1 LLFPTAAVTGFAEK
15 YRWKVQSKAVFCP
28 ATGRAPRKVQTP
40 EILPWGAMPGKRG
53 KRGTMSTPIDA
64 ATAVKEEAPKAPAA
78 PKDEIALIANKWKDK
93 RGSLIMAL
101 HDLQSR
107 VGYVPRES
115 AMRLGHE
122 MGVPLARIYEV
133 VTFYN
138 YFKLEAPGKYVI
150 SVCLGT
156 ACHIKGSAG
165 LLAGMEKELK
175 VRVGQ
180 STPDKE
186 YHLQAVRCLGCCGLA
201 PLVSVNGK
209 VYGKLN
215 TMDSRFVIERIQE
228 DKPMV
233 HVQEEAVAE

>member
-1 LLFPTAAVTGFAEK
+1 
-15 YRWKVQSKAVFCP
+15 
-28 ATGRAPRKVQTP
+28 
-40 EILPWGAMPGKRG
+40 
-53 KRGTMSTPIDA
+53 MSTPIDVATTVKVVAAKA
-64 ATAVKEEAPKAPAA
+64 ATEPQ
-78 PKDEIALIANKWKDK
+78 DEITLIANKWKMK

-115 AMRLGHE
+115 AMKLGRQ

-156 ACHIKGSAG
+156 ACHIKGSAE
-165 LLAGMEKELK
+165 LLSGMERELN
-175 VRVGQ
+175 VHEGQ

-201 PLVSVNGK
+201 PLASVNGK

-215 TMDSRFVIERIQE
+215 TSESHYVIERTQI

-233 HVQEEAVAE
+233 NAHEEVADE

>member
-1 LLFPTAAVTGFAEK
+1 
-15 YRWKVQSKAVFCP
+15 
-28 ATGRAPRKVQTP
+28 
-40 EILPWGAMPGKRG
+40 
-53 KRGTMSTPIDA
+53 MSTTA
-64 ATAVKEEAPKAPAA
+64 EATTAVKAAAPKAPAA
-78 PKDEIALIANKWKDK
+78 PQDEITLIANKWKNK

-115 AMRLGHE
+115 AMKLGRQ
-122 MGVPLARIYEV
+122 MDVPLARIYEV

-156 ACHIKGSAG
+156 ACHIKGSAE
-165 LLAGMEKELK
+165 LLSGMEKELK
-175 VRVGQ
+175 IKEGQ

-209 VYGKLN
+209 VYAKLKTN
-215 TMDSRFVIERIQE
+215 ESRYVIERIQI
-228 DKPMV
+228 DKPM
-233 HVQEEAVAE
+233 AVADAEDLAE

>member
-1 LLFPTAAVTGFAEK
+1 MA
-15 YRWKVQSKAVFCP
+15 
-28 ATGRAPRKVQTP
+28 RAPLKVRH
-40 EILPWGAMPGKRG
+40 WGARPGTSG
-53 KRGTMSTPIDA
+53 GRGTMSTPIDV
-64 ATAVKEEAPKAPAA
+64 ATTVKEAAPKAAA
-78 PKDEIALIANKWKDK
+78 EPQDEITLIANKWKTK

-115 AMRLGHE
+115 AMKLGRQ

-156 ACHIKGSAG
+156 ACHIKGSAE
-165 LLAGMEKELK
+165 LLAGMEEELHLQE
-175 VRVGQ
+175 GQ
-180 STPDKE
+180 STADKE

-209 VYGKLN
+209 VYAKLK
-215 TMDSRFVIERIQE
+215 TDDSHHVIERIRV
-228 DKPMV
+228 DKPM
-233 HVQEEAVAE
+233 AVADADDLAE

>member
-1 LLFPTAAVTGFAEK
+1 
-15 YRWKVQSKAVFCP
+15 
-28 ATGRAPRKVQTP
+28 
-40 EILPWGAMPGKRG
+40 MPGQRG
-53 KRGTMSTPIDA
+53 GRGTMSTPTEV
-64 ATAVKEEAPKAPAA
+64 ATAVKAAAPKAPAA
-78 PKDEIALIANKWKDK
+78 PQDEITLIANKWKNK

-115 AMRLGHE
+115 AMKLGHL
-122 MGVPLARIYEV
+122 MDVPLARIYEV

-156 ACHIKGSAG
+156 ACHIKGSAE
-165 LLAGMEKELK
+165 LLSGMEKELK
-175 VRVGQ
+175 IKEGQ

-209 VYGKLN
+209 VYAKLKTN
-215 TMDSRFVIERIQE
+215 ESSHVIERIQI
-228 DKPMV
+228 DKPM
-233 HVQEEAVAE
+233 AVADAEDLAD

>member
-1 LLFPTAAVTGFAEK
+1 
-15 YRWKVQSKAVFCP
+15 
-28 ATGRAPRKVQTP
+28 
-40 EILPWGAMPGKRG
+40 
-53 KRGTMSTPIDA
+53 MSTPIDV
-64 ATAVKEEAPKAPAA
+64 ATSVKIVAPKAAA
-78 PKDEIALIANKWKDK
+78 EPKDEITLIANKWKMK

-115 AMRLGHE
+115 AMKLGRQ

-156 ACHIKGSAG
+156 ACHIKGSAE
-165 LLAGMEKELK
+165 LLAGMEKELQIHE
-175 VRVGQ
+175 GQ

-209 VYGKLN
+209 VYAKLK
-215 TMDSRFVIERIQE
+215 TDDSHHVIERIQI
-228 DKPMV
+228 DKPMAETD
-233 HVQEEAVAE
+233 QEALVD

>member
-1 LLFPTAAVTGFAEK
+1 
-15 YRWKVQSKAVFCP
+15 
-28 ATGRAPRKVQTP
+28 
-40 EILPWGAMPGKRG
+40 
-53 KRGTMSTPIDA
+53 MSTPIDV
-64 ATAVKEEAPKAPAA
+64 ATTVKVAAPKAAA
-78 PKDEIALIANKWKDK
+78 DPKDEITLIANKWKNK

-115 AMRLGHE
+115 AMRLGRE

-156 ACHIKGSAG
+156 ACHIKGSAE
-165 LLAGMEKELK
+165 LLAGIEKELN
-175 VRVGQ
+175 VHEGQ

-209 VYGKLN
+209 VYAKLKTN
-215 TMDSRFVIERIQE
+215 DSHHVIERIQI
-228 DKPMV
+228 DKPMA
-233 HVQEEAVAE
+233 EADHESLAE

>member
-1 LLFPTAAVTGFAEK
+1 
-15 YRWKVQSKAVFCP
+15 
-28 ATGRAPRKVQTP
+28 
-40 EILPWGAMPGKRG
+40 
-53 KRGTMSTPIDA
+53 MSTPIDVATTVKVVA
-64 ATAVKEEAPKAPAA
+64 ARAAVEPQ
-78 PKDEIALIANKWKDK
+78 DEITLIANKWKMK

-115 AMRLGHE
+115 AMKLGRQ

-156 ACHIKGSAG
+156 ACHIKGSAE
-165 LLAGMEKELK
+165 LLSGMERELN
-175 VRVGQ
+175 VHEGQ

-209 VYGKLN
+209 VYAKLK
-215 TMDSRFVIERIQE
+215 TTDSRTVIDRIQI

-233 HVQEEAVAE
+233 EADQELLAD

>member
-1 LLFPTAAVTGFAEK
+1 MEV
-15 YRWKVQSKAVFCP
+15 
-28 ATGRAPRKVQTP
+28 
-40 EILPWGAMPGKRG
+40 
-53 KRGTMSTPIDA
+53 
-64 ATAVKEEAPKAPAA
+64 ATAVKVAAPKVPAA
-78 PKDEIALIANKWKDK
+78 PKDEITLIANKWKNK

-115 AMRLGHE
+115 AMKLGRE
-122 MGVPLARIYEV
+122 MDVPLARIYEV

-138 YFKLEAPGKYVI
+138 YFKLQAPGKYVI

-156 ACHIKGSAG
+156 ACHIKGSAEMLSG
-165 LLAGMEKELK
+165 LEKELN
-175 VRVGQ
+175 VQEGE

-209 VYGKLN
+209 VYAKLKTN
-215 TMDSRFVIERIQE
+215 DSHFVIERIQI
-228 DKPMV
+228 DKPM
-233 HVQEEAVAE
+233 AVADQDSLAE

>member
-1 LLFPTAAVTGFAEK
+1 
-15 YRWKVQSKAVFCP
+15 
-28 ATGRAPRKVQTP
+28 
-40 EILPWGAMPGKRG
+40 
-53 KRGTMSTPIDA
+53 MSTPIDV
-64 ATAVKEEAPKAPAA
+64 ATSVKIVAPKPAA
-78 PKDEIALIANKWKDK
+78 EPKDEITLIANKWKMK

-115 AMRLGHE
+115 AMKLGRQ

-156 ACHIKGSAG
+156 ACHIKGSAE
-165 LLAGMEKELK
+165 LLAGMEKELQ
-175 VRVGQ
+175 VHEGQ

-209 VYGKLN
+209 VYAKLK
-215 TMDSRFVIERIQE
+215 TDDSRHVIERIQI
-228 DKPMV
+228 DKPMAEAD
-233 HVQEEAVAE
+233 QEELVD